1 MGKAKCNG
9 YINMTFS
16 RDWGYEY
23 GNQFCVSFGLA
34 DRYLI
39 LIVTKYYSNLRQR
52 RIKVTSLA
60 GEKVHPLRCARFVH
74 SPARRSALI

>member
-1 MGKAKCNG
+1 MGKTKCNR

-16 RDWGYEY
+16 RDWCYEY

-39 LIVTKYYSNLRQR
+39 LIETKR
-52 RIKVTSLA
+52 
-60 GEKVHPLRCARFVH
+60 
-74 SPARRSALI
+74 